1 MDLLSYYEIIKSR
14 WRIVLVALLITL
26 ITTIV
31 VTFLQNP
38 IYEAMN
44 SFVLRPRSSVIRENA
59 DFVRVLDTL
68 SNRVEINAT
77 IVEVARSDLIKN
89 LAAERLGMSS
99 SEKRQFDVDARIIP
113 GTNAVEISVRGISPE
128 GVKEFVDAVSIETGI
143 YVLDLYNLFQLDLL
157 DDSVVPN
164 SPVGPNRILNIILG
178 MAFGLI
184 LGVGLAFVADYY
196 NFPHERI
203 RPFDIIDHDTGA
215 YSNEYFMLRL
225 DQEISRVQRT
235 DGTFAISLLQ
245 IKESGS
251 VISFKNRKSINFLR
265 AFVQKMTDA
274 LHDEGILARF
284 DDHFLALLIPGFQQ
298 QEAVDYL
305 NAMVSTIMDDLN
317 NEIENK
323 DKNLLCFLGVTSY
336 EDKELIREDLLVQA
350 EHALNKN
357 AKKQ

>member
-1 MDLLSYYEIIKSR
+1 MDLLSYYEVIKSR
-14 WRIVLVALLITL
+14 WRVVLVAFLITL

-31 VTFLQNP
+31 LTFLQNP

-89 LAAERLGMSS
+89 LAAERLGISS
-99 SEKRQFDVDARIIP
+99 SEKRELDVDARIIP
-113 GTNAVEISVRGISPE
+113 GTNAVEISVQGTSPE
-128 GVKEFVDAVSIETGI
+128 GVKEFVDAISIETGI

-178 MAFGLI
+178 MTFGLI

-203 RPFDIIDHDTGA
+203 KPFDIIDHDTGA
-215 YSNEYFMLRL
+215 YNKDYFMTRI
-225 DQEISRVQRT
+225 DQEIGRVKSNE
-235 DGTFAISLLQ
+235 GTFALSLL
-245 IKESGS
+245 KFRDSSS
-251 VISFKNRKSINFLR
+251 VIFFKNRKSIKFLR
-265 AFVQKMTDA
+265 AFVVKVNDA
-274 LHDEGILARF
+274 LHDQGILARY
-284 DDHFLALLIPGFQQ
+284 DDHFLTLLLPGYHQQ
-298 QEAVDYL
+298 QAIDYINEML
-305 NAMVSTIMDDLN
+305 SEIMDNLN
-317 NEIENK
+317 DEVMDGDEIIH
-323 DKNLLCFLGVTSY
+323 CFHGVTSY
-336 EDKELIREDLLVQA
+336 QDPQLVKEDLFVQA
-350 EHALNKN
+350 EHELNKIS
-357 AKKQ
+357 KRQ

>member
-1 MDLLSYYEIIKSR
+1 MDLLSYYEVIKSR
-14 WRIVLVALLITL
+14 WRVVLVAFLITL
-26 ITTIV
+26 ITTV
-31 VTFLQNP
+31 VLTFLQNP

-99 SEKRQFDVDARIIP
+99 SEKRELDVDARIIP
-113 GTNAVEISVRGISPE
+113 GTNAVEISVRGTSPE
-128 GVKEFVDAVSIETGI
+128 GVKEFVDAISIETGI

-164 SPVGPNRILNIILG
+164 SPIGPNRILNIFLG
-178 MAFGLI
+178 MTFGLI

-215 YSNEYFMLRL
+215 YNKDYFMLRL
-225 DQEISRVQRT
+225 DQEISRVRRT
-235 DGTFAISLLQ
+235 EGTFAISLVQLR
-245 IKESGS
+245 ESGS
-251 VISFKNRKSINFLR
+251 VMFFRNRTSIKFLR
-265 AFVQKMTDA
+265 AFIVQINDA

-284 DDHFLALLIPGFQQ
+284 DDHFLAVLIPGFHQQ
-298 QEAVDYL
+298 QAVDYMSEIV
-305 NAMVSTIMDDLN
+305 AKTMEDL
-317 NEIENK
+317 ESDIEK
-323 DKNLLCFLGVTSY
+323 LDKNIHCFFGVTSY
-336 EDKELIREDLLVQA
+336 EDSELIKEDLLVQA
-350 EHALNKN
+350 EHELNKN
-357 AKKQ
+357 TKKQ